1 MLLAANALVSG
12 FSAPVCSNTRAVT
25 ITQDAVRS
33 AAAVMAYQDPREDP
47 DDPMYDPAYVELV
60 KHLRTPIRQY
70 DGGWGDT
77 ALRGGGKK
85 DNSGGGT
92 HYGTG
97 DGKKLGDDSKYEGD
111 EWTFQAKIAGAASNA
126 PKAVDYEAGL
136 KTNSD
141 GTLEGFNAMG
151 NAIVTDGNKGNFRRL
166 TDKLAEADVERRLEE
181 DEVTMREEALQRA
194 REERARKVALLN
206 EIPDA
211 TKAGTV
217 DDYMFKEGVKDIL
230 EKLDY
235 DLIGL
240 KPVKNRV
247 REIASLLVVDKMRL
261 KLGLETS
268 VPSLH
273 MGFTGAP
280 GTGKTTVAL
289 RMGQIL
295 QRMGYCRSGHVVVA
309 TRDDLVGQYVGH
321 TAPKTKEMVKK
332 AMGGILLVDEAYYLY
347 NAANDRDYGQESI
360 EILLNVMENNKEDLI
375 VVLAGYKDKMDRFYS
390 YIPVRRAPPRRSLP
404 ALQQIQALGSRCG
417 PRSQAPA
424 RSQGLWAPHQ
434 L

>member
-1 MLLAANALVSG
+1 MQADPNQKKGS
-12 FSAPVCSNTRAVT
+12 
-25 ITQDAVRS
+25 ITES
-33 AAAVMAYQDPREDP
+33 
-47 DDPMYDPAYVELV
+47 
-60 KHLRTPIRQY
+60 
-70 DGGWGDT
+70 
-77 ALRGGGKK
+77 
-85 DNSGGGT
+85 DNSLDPG
-92 HYGTG
+92 
-97 DGKKLGDDSKYEGD
+97 
-111 EWTFQAKIAGAASNA
+111 AGN
-126 PKAVDYEAGL
+126 Y
-136 KTNSD
+136 
-141 GTLEGFNAMG
+141 
-151 NAIVTDGNKGNFRRL
+151 RRL
-166 TDKLAEADVERRLEE
+166 SDKLKEANVERRME
-181 DEVTMREEALQRA
+181 EEAIIA
-194 REERARKVALLN
+194 RENAALFARQARERKIALMK

-211 TKAGTV
+211 QKAGTV

-240 KPVKNRV
+240 KPVKARV

-295 QRMGYCRSGHVVVA
+295 QRMGYCRTGHVVVA

-360 EILLNVMENNKEDLI
+360 EILLNVMENNKEDII
-375 VVLAGYKDKMDRFYS
+375 VVLAGYKDKMDAFYGF
-390 YIPVRRAPPRRSLP
+390 IPGMNSRIGNHIEFPDYGADELVNIGEVMIRELEYNFAPGAVEGLKAYMEKRMTLPFFANARTVRNAIDLARMSAAIRLYNEKMSE
-404 ALQQIQALGSRCG
+404 GSDG
-417 PRSQAPA
+417 MVTEEELTTITAADFPDPDTLDEK
-424 RSQGLWAPHQ
+424 GLA
-434 L
+434 

>member
-1 MLLAANALVSG
+1 MQCLALCAVSG
-12 FSAPVCSNTRAVT
+12 FLGQYALPTRTNERAAISMQQFNT
-25 ITQDAVRS
+25 
-33 AAAVMAYQDPREDP
+33 
-47 DDPMYDPAYVELV
+47 
-60 KHLRTPIRQY
+60 
-70 DGGWGDT
+70 
-77 ALRGGGKK
+77 
-85 DNSGGGT
+85 
-92 HYGTG
+92 
-97 DGKKLGDDSKYEGD
+97 
-111 EWTFQAKIAGAASNA
+111 
-126 PKAVDYEAGL
+126 
-136 KTNSD
+136 D
-141 GTLEGFNAMG
+141 GTQEGYNAMG
-151 NAIVTDGNKGNFRRL
+151 EKVVTDGNQGNYRKL
-166 TDKLAEADVERRLEE
+166 SDKLQEADIERRLEQE
-181 DEVTMREEALQRA
+181 EIDKRENAAKMMREM
-194 REERARKVALLN
+194 RERRISLMQN
-206 EIPDA
+206 IPDE
-211 TKAGTV
+211 TPAGTV
-217 DDYMFKEGVKDIL
+217 DDFMFKEGVKDIL

-240 KPVKNRV
+240 IPVKTRV

-295 QRMGYCRSGHVVVA
+295 QRMGYCRTGHVVVA

-375 VVLAGYKDKMDRFYS
+375 VVLAGYKDKMDSFYS
-390 YIPVRRAPPRRSLP
+390 FIPGMNSRIGNHIEFPNYEVEELVQIGTVMCRELEYTMDEYAIDAFRQYIAKRMTMPFFSNARTVRNAIDLARMSAAVRIFNEKMSPASDGMVSDMELMTITAADFPTLDSLES
-404 ALQQIQALGSRCG
+404 AAIMA
-417 PRSQAPA
+417 
-424 RSQGLWAPHQ
+424 
-434 L
+434 

>member
-1 MLLAANALVSG
+1 MQFAFGQLSLALNG
-12 FSAPVCSNTRAVT
+12 APLRVT
-25 ITQDAVRS
+25 PMRGS
-33 AAAVMAYQDPREDP
+33 AAISMQAGTE
-47 DDPMYDPAYVELV
+47 
-60 KHLRTPIRQY
+60 
-70 DGGWGDT
+70 GGIQT
-77 ALRGGGKK
+77 
-85 DNSGGGT
+85 
-92 HYGTG
+92 TG
-97 DGKKLGDDSKYEGD
+97 EGN
-111 EWTFQAKIAGAASNA
+111 AA
-126 PKAVDYEAGL
+126 EAG
-136 KTNSD
+136 NY
-141 GTLEGFNAMG
+141 
-151 NAIVTDGNKGNFRRL
+151 RRL
-166 TDKLAEADVERRLEE
+166 SDALEEADVERRLELE
-181 DEVTMREEALQRA
+181 AIAAREEAVERA
-194 REERARKVALLN
+194 RAERLRKVALLTD
-206 EIPDA
+206 IPDE

-217 DDYMFKEGVKDIL
+217 EDFMYKQGVQEIL

-240 KPVKNRV
+240 KPVKKRV

-360 EILLNVMENNKEDLI
+360 EILLNVMENNKEDII
-375 VVLAGYKDKMDRFYS
+375 VVLAGYKDRMDAFYGFIPGMNS
-390 YIPVRRAPPRRSLP
+390 RIGNHIEFPNYEADELVEIGKVMCRELEYELSDDAISSFHAYISKRMTMPFFSNARTVRNAIDLARMRAAIRIFNEKTAAGSDGMVTE
-404 ALQQIQALGSRCG
+404 AELQLITGADFPSVSELEEMGEEAIS
-417 PRSQAPA
+417 A
-424 RSQGLWAPHQ
+424 
-434 L
+434 